1 MTQHP
6 SLTALEERAVAVET
20 RLESLED
27 KVTYI
32 NSVVVRGNGKPSL
45 IEDVHTLI
53 AFMNDQKDSYK
64 YWSRWIIAGVFANVI
79 GLTFAA
85 IVWFIK
91 ILPVLDR
98 LTGMKP

>member
-1 MTQHP
+1 MAERTQ
-6 SLTALEERAVAVET
+6 LTALEERAVAVET
-20 RLESLED
+20 RLEALED

-53 AFMNDQKDSYK
+53 TFMNDQKDSYK
-64 YWSRWIIAGVFANVI
+64 YWSRWIIAGVLANII

-85 IVWFIK
+85 VVWFIK

>member
-1 MTQHP
+1 MAERTQ
-6 SLTALEERAVAVET
+6 LTALEERAVAVET
-20 RLESLED
+20 RLEALED

-53 AFMNDQKDSYK
+53 NFMNDQKDSYK
-64 YWSRWIIAGVFANVI
+64 YWSRWIIAGVLANII

-91 ILPVLDR
+91 ILPVLDVV
-98 LTGMKP
+98 TGMKP